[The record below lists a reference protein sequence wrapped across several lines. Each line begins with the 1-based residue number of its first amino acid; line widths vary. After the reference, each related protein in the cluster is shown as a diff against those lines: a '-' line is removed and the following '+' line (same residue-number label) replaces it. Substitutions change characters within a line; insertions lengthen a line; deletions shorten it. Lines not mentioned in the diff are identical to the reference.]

1 MSTKQQCPR
10 GAGEDAFTV
19 RTNELR
25 AKALIDDLG
34 LSTSGNGR
42 IATNDRPS
50 NLLPKTNPDCIT
62 KSKPLTTYF
71 VAANAVLA
79 GVTAYLARLKFR
91 PLDVVFLAGVI
102 CLIGF
107 WRSA

>member
-1 MSTKQQCPR
+1 MSTTNECLR
-10 GAGEDAFTV
+10 GEGKDAFTV

-25 AKALIDDLG
+25 AQALIDRLG
-34 LSTSGNGR
+34 LSESDNGVDV
-42 IATNDRPS
+42 AASNPV
-50 NLLPKTNPDCIT
+50 NLLSKQNPNCT
-62 KSKPLTTYF
+62 TQSKPLTTYF

-79 GVTAYLARLKFR
+79 GVTGYLARLKFR
-91 PLDVVFLAGVI
+91 PLDAVFLAGVI

>member
-1 MSTKQQCPR
+1 MSTKQDAIR
-10 GAGEDAFTV
+10 VAGENAFT
-19 RTNELR
+19 RSANELR

-34 LSTSGNGR
+34 LSRSDNGR
-42 IATNDRPS
+42 IAINDRPS
-50 NLLPKTNPDCIT
+50 NLLSKQKPDCT
-62 KSKPLTTYF
+62 TQSKPL
-71 VAANAVLA
+71 ANNSIADNAVTT
-79 GVTAYLARLKFR
+79 GVTGYLARLKFR